1 VFDYFRQEDGATTR
15 KFGGL
20 GLGLAIVRHLT
31 ELHGGTVGVESQGE
45 GQGATF
51 TVKLPLMA
59 IAPQTTQDDESLVE
73 TPNLNQLQI
82 LVVDDEADMREL
94 ALTIL
99 EEYGAKVRVAASA
112 MEALTALDQ
121 FKPDVLICD
130 IGMPDVDGYMLMRQ
144 VRQRSPEAGGEVP
157 AIALTAYAS
166 ELNQQQALAAGF
178 QKHIAKPVEP
188 DKLASAIATLVKN
201 AFV

>member
-1 VFDYFRQEDGATTR
+1 
-15 KFGGL
+15 
-20 GLGLAIVRHLT
+20 
-31 ELHGGTVGVESQGE
+31 
-45 GQGATF
+45 
-51 TVKLPLMA
+51 
-59 IAPQTTQDDESLVE
+59 
-73 TPNLNQLQI
+73 
-82 LVVDDEADMREL
+82 
-94 ALTIL
+94 
-99 EEYGAKVRVAASA
+99 

-130 IGMPDVDGYMLMRQ
+130 IGMPDVDGYMFMRQ

>member
-1 VFDYFRQEDGATTR
+1 
-15 KFGGL
+15 
-20 GLGLAIVRHLT
+20 
-31 ELHGGTVGVESQGE
+31 
-45 GQGATF
+45 
-51 TVKLPLMA
+51 MA

-130 IGMPDVDGYMLMRQ
+130 IGMPEVDGYMLMRQ

>member
-59 IAPQTTQDDESLVE
+59 IAPQTTQDNGSSIE